1 MLVRVGGRL
10 KRRAKA
16 RTLAELEEVLGEE
29 LVQARR
35 DANQE
40 LVAKLDSEL
49 AAARARD
56 AEARAP
62 EEPPE
67 PEPPAPEPAA
77 EPVEP
82 VVEPSPPEPTPTLD
96 VTEVSSAVEPSGGSA
111 VAGWATLGAGSA
123 WAWHAAG
130 QGTGLSS
137 DMDGI
142 SMRDQGS
149 SRVRGGRVYVG
160 GGLRG
165 GK

>member
-1 MLVRVGGRL
+1 MTTSETRGFLFAIV
-10 KRRAKA
+10 
-16 RTLAELEEVLGEE
+16 LAL
-29 LVQARR
+29 
-35 DANQE
+35 
-40 LVAKLDSEL
+40 
-49 AAARARD
+49 
-56 AEARAP
+56 
-62 EEPPE
+62 
-67 PEPPAPEPAA
+67 
-77 EPVEP
+77 
-82 VVEPSPPEPTPTLD
+82 
-96 VTEVSSAVEPSGGSA
+96 
-111 VAGWATLGAGSA
+111 TLGAGSA